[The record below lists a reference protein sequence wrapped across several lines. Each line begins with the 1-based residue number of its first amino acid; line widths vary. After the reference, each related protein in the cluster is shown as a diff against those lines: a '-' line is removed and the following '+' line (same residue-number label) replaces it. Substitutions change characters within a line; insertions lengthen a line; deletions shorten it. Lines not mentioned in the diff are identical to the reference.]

1 MSKVCDKNGKAV
13 ETKEQNRF
21 ARYLP
26 TAAVGTAMMTV
37 ATNAHA
43 AGTLDL
49 TALTT
54 ELTSVKTAVL
64 GVIAVAVTIGIAIV
78 GWRWAKRALFSVQI
92 I

>member
-1 MSKVCDKNGKAV
+1 MSKVYDENGKAV

-43 AGTLDL
+43 NGGGLDL

-64 GVIAVAVTIGIAIV
+64 GVIAVAVTIGVAIV
-78 GWRWAKRALFSVQI
+78 GWRWAKRALFSV
-92 I
+92 